1 MSAIEYAVAAIE
13 VVDSRIAAWDIQI
26 TDTIA
31 DNASSGLYVLGSCP
45 VKLDAFDHLNC
56 SMVIENNGEVV
67 CSGQGSACLG
77 NPLNACL
84 WLAQMM
90 IKYGRP
96 LKAGDLIRLVRSGR

>member
-31 DNASSGLYVLGSCP
+31 DNASSGLYVLGSRP

-56 SMVIENNGEVV
+56 GMVIENNGEVYV
-67 CSGQGSACLG
+67 RG
-77 NPLNACL
+77 
-84 WLAQMM
+84 
-90 IKYGRP
+90 
-96 LKAGDLIRLVRSGR
+96 KAPPVSVIPSMHVFGWRR